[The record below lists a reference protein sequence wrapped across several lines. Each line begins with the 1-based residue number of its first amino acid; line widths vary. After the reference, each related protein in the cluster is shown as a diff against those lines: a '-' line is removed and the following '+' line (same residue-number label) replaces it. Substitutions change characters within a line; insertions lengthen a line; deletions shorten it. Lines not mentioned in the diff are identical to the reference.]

1 MTTAALDSGDLRR
14 WIASAALVLALHA
27 AGTLMLLR
35 WKDPVAGDGGS
46 AAVVVDLTPYVSLPE
61 KSDANLAPGPL
72 QQESEATPQPQEQKP
87 EERVE
92 EKLELP
98 PAPAPEVVV
107 PVETKAP
114 EPPKE
119 QPKEPAPATTAPPPP
134 PRPTA
139 AETASWHRKIVTQL
153 ERNKRPPP
161 GIPRSQKGVVQLA
174 FTIDRQGRVVSSRI
188 IRGSGVAAFDQEAI
202 ATLQRAQPL
211 PPPPPNMPGETFDFT
226 VPRRFNMN

>member
-1 MTTAALDSGDLRR
+1 MTSLALDNGDLRR

-27 AGTLMLLR
+27 AGTLVLMR
-35 WKDPVAGDGGS
+35 WKDPIAGDDGS
-46 AAVVVDLTPYVSLPE
+46 AAVVVDLTPYVALPE

-72 QQESEATPQPQEQKP
+72 QQQSEATPQPQEQKP

-92 EKLELP
+92 KAELP
-98 PAPAPEVVV
+98 PAPEPEVVL
-107 PVETKAP
+107 PEETKAQ

-119 QPKEPAPATTAPPPP
+119 QPTERVPQTTAPPP

-153 ERNKRPPP
+153 ERNKRYPPEA
-161 GIPRSQKGVVQLA
+161 RSRRQSGEVLVA

-188 IRGSGVAAFDQEAI
+188 VRSSGVAALDKEMI
-202 ATLQRAQPL
+202 AAVQRAQPF

-226 VPRRFNMN
+226 RLMQFNIR